1 MNYLSSYGMDNQ
13 LNLQVSFLSQLPLL
27 LDGSLQMIL
36 NHLYESS
43 YNLKLNLRH
52 AFSLS
57 TALTHSTKRLE
68 ILNENPV
75 VSIIIKKIR
84 SKNKLNH
91 FFEFP
96 VQKVFSSTS
105 SN

>member
-57 TALTHSTKRLE
+57 KALADSTKRIE
-68 ILNENPV
+68 ILNVYSV
-75 VSIIIKKIR
+75 VLFTIKR
-84 SKNKLNH
+84 N
-91 FFEFP
+91 
-96 VQKVFSSTS
+96 
-105 SN
+105 